1 MTAGPP
7 PPRPSTA
14 RLNAPPLASR
24 QGLPRPWAVT
34 LSCWLWWLAAMWAVA
49 TVAATVGRLEAVR
62 AELGQAVRDS
72 DSSATAD
79 RVEQVVDL
87 SVLVIIGG
95 GALFGILV
103 VLLASRL
110 RAGRRWARLAL
121 TFVAALVVA
130 YGVLVVGVTGWFVLG
145 YVGLVVVATVLMYLP
160 AGGRWL
166 S

>member
-1 MTAGPP
+1 
-7 PPRPSTA
+7 
-14 RLNAPPLASR
+14 
-24 QGLPRPWAVT
+24 VT
-34 LSCWLWWLAAMWAVA
+34 LSCWLWWLAAVVAVVIVGF
-49 TVAATVGRLEAVR
+49 TMGRLDAVR

-87 SVLVIIGG
+87 SVLVIVGG
-95 GALFGILV
+95 GGLLGALG

-121 TFVAALVVA
+121 TFVAVLVVA
-130 YGVLVVGVTGWFVLG
+130 YGVLVFGVTGWLVLG
-145 YVGLVVVATVLMYLP
+145 YGVLVVGATVFMYLP
-160 AGGRWL
+160 GGGRWL

>member
-24 QGLPRPWAVT
+24 QGLPRPRVVT
-34 LSCWLWWLAAMWAVA
+34 VSCWLWWLAAVVVVA
-49 TVAATVGRLEAVR
+49 TVVLTMGRLDAVR

-72 DSSATAD
+72 DSSATSD

-87 SVLVIIGG
+87 SVLVIVGG
-95 GALFGILV
+95 GALFGAV
-103 VLLASRL
+103 GALLARRL

-121 TFVAALVVA
+121 TIVAVLVVA
-130 YGVLVVGVTGWFVLG
+130 YGVLVFGATGWLVLA
-145 YVGLVVVATVLMYLP
+145 YLALVVVATVFMYLP
-160 AGGRWL
+160 GGARWL
-166 S
+166 T